1 MEQHAS
7 QTDSVVVIAPGSRP
21 MLAMGGTSHVFNLV
35 SHDTGGQLAL
45 MEATLQPHTLV
56 MPHSHTREDELLIP
70 LEGEAGIRAGSQDYV
85 VSPGFVIFI
94 PRGTIH
100 AIWNATDRPGKAI
113 SIFTPGGMES
123 YFKEMAAIFQ
133 ESTPPDR
140 TKLAGVSA
148 KYGIA
153 NHMEWVA
160 ELSAKYGVRLG

>member
-70 LEGEAGIRAGSQDYV
+70 LEGEAGIRAGGQDYV

-100 AIWNATDRPGKAI
+100 AIWNATDSPGKAI
-113 SIFTPGGMES
+113 SIFTPGGRMVELLMEATS
-123 YFKEMAAIFQ
+123 C
-133 ESTPPDR
+133 STRVMVGALCSPRRISTMPC
-140 TKLAGVSA
+140 TMS
-148 KYGIA
+148 
-153 NHMEWVA
+153 
-160 ELSAKYGVRLG
+160 SS